1 MNRKQGAGVVSSRK
15 AARAGAGAAT
25 PTTLTLSEL
34 EKKKTK
40 QTQQNKRPLIPM
52 QNQKDATLLRCPFL
66 YLLQQSFEGFNLFV
80 NITLKPKAT

>member
-1 MNRKQGAGVVSSRK
+1 MVSSRK

-25 PTTLTLSEL
+25 PTTFTLSEL
-34 EKKKTK
+34 KEKKKN

-52 QNQKDATLLRCPFL
+52 QNQKDTTLLCCPFL
-66 YLLQQSFEGFNLFV
+66 YLLQQSFEGFNVFV